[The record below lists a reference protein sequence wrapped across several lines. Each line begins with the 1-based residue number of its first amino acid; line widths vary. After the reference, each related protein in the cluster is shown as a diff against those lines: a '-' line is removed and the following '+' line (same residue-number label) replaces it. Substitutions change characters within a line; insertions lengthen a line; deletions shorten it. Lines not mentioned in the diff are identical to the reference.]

1 MKSIKIYVILFII
14 FFISAGCVQQEIE
27 ADSFNKLLSHRNMG
41 LAYLEEERYTD
52 AVKEFMAFINIAPS
66 EAFGYANAGWAYLQS
81 PGKLD
86 SAEIMLEQA
95 MKLIN
100 KLTRY

>member
-41 LAYLEEERYTD
+41 LAY
-52 AVKEFMAFINIAPS
+52 
-66 EAFGYANAGWAYLQS
+66 
-81 PGKLD
+81 
-86 SAEIMLEQA
+86 
-95 MKLIN
+95 
-100 KLTRY
+100 